1 LLSIYI
7 FKTRQS
13 TLYIQLATQRV
24 QKEGEGIME
33 LGGSIESTP
42 TWAVAVV
49 ATGVI
54 LISLGIEHVLHLL
67 AHVCLHYIVFCAFA
81 SPIINS
87 WLIEMWYYCV
97 YQFFKKRKR
106 RTLMQALEDVKA
118 GEYLTFSNHALIS

>member
-1 LLSIYI
+1 
-7 FKTRQS
+7 
-13 TLYIQLATQRV
+13 
-24 QKEGEGIME
+24 ME

-87 WLIEMWYYCV
+87 WLIERCGTIV
-97 YQFFKKRKR
+97 YTSSSR
-106 RTLMQALEDVKA
+106 REREGPLCRHLKMSRPVST
-118 GEYLTFSNHALIS
+118 